1 MKACWIG
8 ILGTG
13 ALVISAFGQTGVGLQ
28 APAINSVLGTVSPD
42 KSSITAILETEV
54 ALQPGPGCRLR
65 VSEPYASGLMRF
77 QLLSTAYQMLAD
89 QPQEKTDLSEVQVSG
104 DTLVVST
111 PDSSPDVPAAI
122 VKYLDLTPLQIAA
135 IQAQIA
141 VQRGQVQSL
150 MEQLTNNRWELIATT
165 LKGQFDIHRVR
176 KLAAQQAR
184 ILEPLVVANARLQTE
199 IYTILTIEQQRK
211 LDEMRKQT
219 AEMMVRMD
227 GPITSY

>member
-1 MKACWIG
+1 MKGCWIR

-54 ALQPGPGCRLR
+54 ALQPGPGCLLR
-65 VSEPYASGLMRF
+65 ASEPYASGFMRF
-77 QLLSTAYQMLAD
+77 RFLSTAHQMLDD
-89 QPQEKTDLSEVQVSG
+89 QPQEETEPVSEVQVSG

-122 VKYLDLTPLQIAA
+122 AKYPGLNAAEDCRDPSANCSTKSSSAIAD
-135 IQAQIA
+135 
-141 VQRGQVQSL
+141 GTTHEQSL
-150 MEQLTNNRWELIATT
+150 GTHRDYFERAVRYSSGAQTRGAT
-165 LKGQFDIHRVR
+165 GP
-176 KLAAQQAR
+176 

-199 IYTILTIEQQRK
+199 IYTILTIRA
-211 LDEMRKQT
+211 T
-219 AEMMVRMD
+219 AKA
-227 GPITSY
+227 

>member
-1 MKACWIG
+1 MKGCWIR

-54 ALQPGPGCRLR
+54 ALQPGPGCLLR
-65 VSEPYASGLMRF
+65 ASEPYASGFMRF
-77 QLLSTAYQMLAD
+77 RFLSTAHQMLDD
-89 QPQEKTDLSEVQVSG
+89 QPQEETEPVSEVQVSG

-122 VKYLDLTPLQIAA
+122 AKYLDLTPLKIAA

-141 VQRGQVQSL
+141 VQRVQVQSL

-165 LKGQFDIHRVR
+165 LKGQFAIHRVR
-176 KLAAQQAR
+176 KLAAQQAPSWSHLWSR
-184 ILEPLVVANARLQTE
+184 TPACRPKSTQSSRF
-199 IYTILTIEQQRK
+199 EQQRK
-211 LDEMRKQT
+211 LDETRTEAAGMT
-219 AEMMVRMD
+219 HPSFTEW
-227 GPITSY
+227 